1 MGFETKKYHFWV
13 VLGLGYQFQSFK
25 PQIRPRN
32 QISRSGICHQNC
44 YRYPFF
50 RHFNPPKGYER
61 QPHRVLGE
69 VFVWLKEVNHLLH
82 SKILSFCT
90 GAHWFYWLEN
100 ITQVIFGMPWVDS
113 DEKNID
119 QSEQSLLLLVEK
131 SILTVTTLILICCQQ
146 SSIYCWFRGPR
157 AASHTLGLP
166 EIMDIYIVT
175 YPLKNIM
182 AWFTSTR
189 GV

>member
-1 MGFETKKYHFWV
+1 MLKCCHYDNVT
-13 VLGLGYQFQSFK
+13 
-25 PQIRPRN
+25 PQIKTMFIKQGGKPSSTLKDFELLYWCSL
-32 QISRSGICHQNC
+32 II
-44 YRYPFF
+44 
-50 RHFNPPKGYER
+50 
-61 QPHRVLGE
+61 LGGKHYTSHIWDAMGQ
-69 VFVWLKEVNHLLH
+69 FW
-82 SKILSFCT
+82 
-90 GAHWFYWLEN
+90 
-100 ITQVIFGMPWVDS
+100 Q
-113 DEKNID
+113 KNID

>member
-1 MGFETKKYHFWV
+1 MEKKGFCRIFCCQRWQIFWSWNAKNWYTK
-13 VLGLGYQFQSFK
+13 
-25 PQIRPRN
+25 
-32 QISRSGICHQNC
+32 
-44 YRYPFF
+44 
-50 RHFNPPKGYER
+50 PKT
-61 QPHRVLGE
+61 
-69 VFVWLKEVNHLLH
+69 KEVNHLLH

-90 GAHWFYWLEN
+90 GANWFYGVEN
-100 ITQVIFGMPWVDS
+100 ITHVIFGMPWVHS

-157 AASHTLGLP
+157 ATSHTLGLP

>member
-1 MGFETKKYHFWV
+1 MKWNS
-13 VLGLGYQFQSFK
+13 GLN
-25 PQIRPRN
+25 RTR
-32 QISRSGICHQNC
+32 
-44 YRYPFF
+44 
-50 RHFNPPKGYER
+50 
-61 QPHRVLGE
+61 
-69 VFVWLKEVNHLLH
+69 WLFCIHMRKFIFCSCSYSKEVNHLLH

-90 GAHWFYWLEN
+90 GAHWFYWVEN
-100 ITQVIFGMPWVDS
+100 ITHVIFGMPWVDS
-113 DEKNID
+113 DKKNID
-119 QSEQSLLLLVEK
+119 QSEQGLLLLVEK
-131 SILTVTTLILICCQQ
+131 SILTVTTLILNCCQQ
-146 SSIYCWFRGPR
+146 SFIYCWFRGPR

>member
-1 MGFETKKYHFWV
+1 MKISLLYWYYISSYFKKKKAH
-13 VLGLGYQFQSFK
+13 
-25 PQIRPRN
+25 QIFSN
-32 QISRSGICHQNC
+32 LVN
-44 YRYPFF
+44 
-50 RHFNPPKGYER
+50 FN
-61 QPHRVLGE
+61 
-69 VFVWLKEVNHLLH
+69 LKEVNHLLH

-90 GAHWFYWLEN
+90 GAHWFYWVEN
-100 ITQVIFGMPWVDS
+100 ITHVIFGMPWVDS
-113 DEKNID
+113 DKKNID